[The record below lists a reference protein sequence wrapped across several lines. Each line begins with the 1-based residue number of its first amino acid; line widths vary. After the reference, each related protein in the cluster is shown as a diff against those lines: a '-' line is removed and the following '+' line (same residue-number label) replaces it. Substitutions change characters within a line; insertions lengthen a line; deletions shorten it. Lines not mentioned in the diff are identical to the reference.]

1 LARLDITGRFAR
13 RFRALRGRFEKKV
26 RGSRGRWERERG
38 FAVAMFEEFIHVMVF
53 VVL

>member
-1 LARLDITGRFAR
+1 MARLDITGRFAR

-26 RGSRGRWERERG
+26 SSRGRWERERG
-38 FAVAMFEEFIHVMVF
+38 FAVAMFEEYIHVMVF

>member
-1 LARLDITGRFAR
+1 MGHGVSSQQGL
-13 RFRALRGRFEKKV
+13 KKDMV

-38 FAVAMFEEFIHVMVF
+38 FAVAMFEEYIHVMVF